1 LALLRLHLTKRSF
14 SALLVH
20 QSVILSWMYIFAS
33 SISNRYP
40 DIASWSRAGFSF
52 SAALSILAGVFF
64 MRKTGIHSRT
74 VYAWSLI
81 SPIITTSLIFAPKQW
96 FLTAVCL
103 LGALYGGFLLTFFT
117 SFGESIAIGER
128 GRIGAIIGFLAV
140 VVMLFLTMISLISG
154 FVGSVVLC
162 SVLSIFSFF
171 ATRLATVNSEESRAE
186 GEFSLTIMSGAKRD
200 FFLYL
205 MPWLMYNL
213 VNAILG
219 RYHTPLF
226 DQFQISILAPMI
238 ISGAMSCMGALI
250 GGFLSDLHGRRKAL
264 GIGLTSYGISAALS
278 GLFFLEMQ
286 NVLPLL
292 LSLALDGFSWGIFLV
307 SFFYVIW
314 QDLSSIYDSFY
325 YYAGLSLYPVS
336 IGLAQFLPSKTQ
348 FPLVSIALI
357 SCVLILSSNIFL
369 VAAHEL
375 LSPELRRETGLFVYL
390 EQVKAFFKKTS
401 GKTS

>member
-1 LALLRLHLTKRSF
+1 
-14 SALLVH
+14 
-20 QSVILSWMYIFAS
+20 MYIFAS

-40 DIASWSRAGFSF
+40 DIAAWSRAGFSF
-52 SAALSILAGVFF
+52 SAAFSIFAGVFS
-64 MRKTGIHSRT
+64 MRKTGIHSRLI
-74 VYAWSLI
+74 YAWSLI

-103 LGALYGGFLLTFFT
+103 LGALYGGFLLRFFT

-140 VVMLFLTMISLISG
+140 VVMSFLTMISLISG

-162 SVLSIFSFF
+162 SVLSVFSFL
-171 ATRLATVNSEESRAE
+171 ATRLATVNSAESKAE
-186 GEFSLTIMSGAKRD
+186 IEFSLTTTSGANRD

-219 RYHTPLF
+219 RYQTPLF

-238 ISGAMSCMGALI
+238 TSGATSCIGALI
-250 GGFLSDLHGRRKAL
+250 GGFVSDLHGRRIAL
-264 GIGLTSYGISAALS
+264 GIGLTSYGISTAFS
-278 GLFFLEMQ
+278 GLAFLEMQ

-307 SFFYVIW
+307 LFFLVIW
-314 QDLSSIYDSFY
+314 EDLSSIYNSFY
-325 YYAGLSLYPVS
+325 YYVGLSFYPVS
-336 IGLAQFLPSKTQ
+336 IGLAQFLPSKIQ
-348 FPLVSIALI
+348 FPLANIALI
-357 SCVLILSSNIFL
+357 SCVLIFSSNIFL
-369 VAAHEL
+369 VSAHEL
-375 LSPELRRETGLFVYL
+375 LSPESRRETSLFVYL
-390 EQVKAFFKKTS
+390 EQVKALFKKPS
-401 GKTS
+401 ERSS